1 MSFTFGRRRFAAACF
16 ALAAAGAASIA
27 HADAWDTIE
36 KAKAIRVAI
45 DPAAP
50 PYSSLDSLGQYAGS
64 EVEVAKRLASDL
76 GLALTIVPTAPA
88 NRIPYLITGQ
98 ADVVIS
104 TLSITDE
111 RKKVI
116 EFSAPYSGIQIV
128 VGAPKAAGVTS
139 LADLVGKRVAV
150 TRGSTN
156 DTEITSN
163 AVPGTNIIRFE
174 DDATSITAVL
184 SGQADAY
191 VTAPAL
197 LSTVRERNPALGMVS
212 VIVLKTNVTG
222 IGVRK
227 GENRLL
233 EKVNSW
239 VKGRLAD
246 NSLDGIYRKAF
257 GEPLPKEVAEQTGR

>member
-1 MSFTFGRRRFAAACF
+1 MFKGRYGRRVAAAA
-16 ALAAAGAASIA
+16 ALALATFAMVPNAM
-27 HADAWDTIE
+27 ADAWDTIQ
-36 KAKAIRVAI
+36 KGGAIRVAI

-50 PYSSLDSLGQYAGS
+50 PYSSLDAQGGYAGS

-76 GLALTIVPTAPA
+76 GVKLAIVPTAPA

-111 RKKVI
+111 RRQVI
-116 EFSAPYSGIQIV
+116 DFSRPYSGIQIV
-128 VGAPKAAGVTS
+128 VGAPKEAGVAS
-139 LADLVGKRVAV
+139 LVDLVGKRVAV

-156 DTEITSN
+156 DAEITKN
-163 AVPGTNIIRFE
+163 AVAGTNIVRFE

-197 LSTVRERNPALGMVS
+197 LATVRQRNPNLDMVS
-212 VIVLKTNVTG
+212 AVVLKTNVTG

-227 GENRLL
+227 GEDRLL
-233 EKVNSW
+233 AKVDEW
-239 VKGRLAD
+239 VAARLAD
-246 NSLDGIYRKAF
+246 GTLDAIYRDAF
-257 GEPLPKEVAEQTGR
+257 GEPLPAEVSR